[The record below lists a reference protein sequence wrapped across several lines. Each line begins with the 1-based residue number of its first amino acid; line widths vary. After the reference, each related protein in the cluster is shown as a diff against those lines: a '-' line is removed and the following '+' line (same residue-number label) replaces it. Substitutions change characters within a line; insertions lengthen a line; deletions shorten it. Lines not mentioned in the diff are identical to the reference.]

1 VRIRPSLLAACAVV
15 LAVVGI
21 GRGQYVED
29 SVDVG
34 GSWVGSLV
42 YNSREDVLYGE
53 SESQGLLFAIS
64 CNDNRLIATH
74 LLRGALELVY
84 DPIDN
89 KAWCS
94 YYGPDQESLAVID
107 GATHS
112 IVKRIEMPGAT
123 IPVWDSVSNRV
134 YVSCQTTNSVAVLD
148 AESDS
153 ILANIPVGARPIK
166 LYINT
171 RRHKLYVLNSDAG
184 TVSIVNMT
192 TNQVIKTVSVGGY
205 PNAGYYSRSADKF
218 YSAGRYEECVVI
230 GGLSDTVIARMPVP
244 GTEDLLC
251 ATGNEQSGIVFAGMF
266 AGNSGYIIAIDAEAD
281 TVLHTH
287 DLGHAFAQGLLYS
300 TKSGYVYSANYANSV
315 SVLTGD
321 GSRVV
326 KVMSLGA
333 APFVLASAPSHDRV
347 YVGNLGTRWLYVLR
361 DNEGVTAAP
370 PPESGGAMRVT
381 PNPFSHRVEVAW
393 SFPLKGGDG
402 ARVYAQ
408 DGRMVK
414 QAPIPA
420 GEVRWVWDGRD
431 ERGGLVPPGVYVL
444 AAPGGVRA
452 KAVKLR

>member
-1 VRIRPSLLAACAVV
+1 VRLAHVWLAVLAGLLASGVAH
-15 LAVVGI
+15 
-21 GRGQYVED
+21 GQYVED

-74 LLRGALELVY
+74 LLSGALELVY
-84 DPIDN
+84 DSIDN

-148 AESDS
+148 CTTDS
-153 ILANIPVGARPIK
+153 LLEHIPVGACPIK
-166 LYINT
+166 MYINT

-192 TNQVIKTVSVGGY
+192 TNKVLKTVTVGGY
-205 PNAGYYSRSADKF
+205 PNAGYYCRSADKF

-230 GGLSDTVIARMPVP
+230 GGRADTVIARIPLP
-244 GTEDLLC
+244 GMEDILG
-251 ATGNEQSGIVFAGMF
+251 ATGNEDAGLVYLGTFSGH
-266 AGNSGYIIAIDAEAD
+266 NSDSVV
-281 TVLHTH
+281 TVLAEKDSVIAVTRIGREPWG
-287 DLGHAFAQGLLYS
+287 LAYSGRSGLLYCA
-300 TKSGYVYSANYANSV
+300 SAITGEV
-315 SVLTGD
+315 RVLSGD
-321 GSRVV
+321 GARTVTTLRVG
-326 KVMSLGA
+326 SY
-333 APFVLASAPSHDRV
+333 PFVWAEVPRHGWL
-347 YVGNLGTRWLYVLR
+347 YVGHLGERYVYVLR
-361 DNEGVTAAP
+361 DNEAVHAAP
-370 PPESGGAMRVT
+370 DPESSDVIRVT
-381 PNPFSHRVEVAW
+381 PNPFVRRVEAAW
-393 SFPLKGGDG
+393 NAPLKTGHLV
-402 ARVYAQ
+402 RVYGQ
-408 DGRMVK
+408 DGRSVRDA
-414 QAPIPA
+414 QVPA
-420 GEVRWVWDGRD
+420 GQIRWVWDGRD

-444 AAPGGVRA
+444 AVPGGVRA